1 MLTEIS
7 GVEEPPTDFTDA
19 HRWLGCVG
27 FSYGIHRIHSKLGCV
42 RGALGTAWVWQGCH
56 TLLHMCKS
64 VLSVG
69 VPLLGL
75 LVQQRLLHPL
85 NICVDLCHLWEAL
98 LCKKILCVPCVLW
111 EDTVCFVGAAET
123 AAPPK
128 LASVGGSSLQ
138 EDSVRSVRSVGG
150 YRLLCWCSRDCCTPP
165 LSLHLWEAI
174 SRMWVRGYG
183 RMPYPPMTLRLAVLG
198 DSLLD
203 EHFELLAEFGV
214 VLQQSLCSVAT
225 LRQFR
230 AVVAVPRTRLLDD
243 AVLYAEVYHLA
254 NL

>member
-19 HRWLGCVG
+19 HRWLGYVG

-42 RGALGTAWVWQGCH
+42 RDCVGTAGCH
-56 TLLHMCKS
+56 TLLHLCKS

-69 VPLLGL
+69 VPLLAL

-85 NICVDLCHLWEAL
+85 
-98 LCKKILCVPCVLW
+98 
-111 EDTVCFVGAAET
+111 
-123 AAPPK
+123 
-128 LASVGGSSLQ
+128 
-138 EDSVRSVRSVGG
+138 
-150 YRLLCWCSRDCCTPP
+150 
-165 LSLHLWEAI
+165 SLHLWKAI

-198 DSLLD
+198 NSLLD

-230 AVVAVPRTRLLDD
+230 AVVAVPRARLLDD

>member
-42 RGALGTAWVWQGCH
+42 RDCVGTAGCH
-56 TLLHMCKS
+56 TLLHLCKS

-69 VPLLGL
+69 VPPFAL

-85 NICVDLCHLWEAL
+85 NICVDLC
-98 LCKKILCVPCVLW
+98 
-111 EDTVCFVGAAET
+111 
-123 AAPPK
+123 
-128 LASVGGSSLQ
+128 
-138 EDSVRSVRSVGG
+138 
-150 YRLLCWCSRDCCTPP
+150 
-165 LSLHLWEAI
+165 HLWEAI

-230 AVVAVPRTRLLDD
+230 AVVAVPRARLLDD

>member
-27 FSYGIHRIHSKLGCV
+27 FSYGIHSKLGCV
-42 RGALGTAWVWQGCH
+42 RDCVGTAGCH
-56 TLLHMCKS
+56 TLL
-64 VLSVG
+64 
-69 VPLLGL
+69 
-75 LVQQRLLHPL
+75 Q
-85 NICVDLCHLWEAL
+85 NFCVDLCHLWEAL

-111 EDTVCFVGAAET
+111 ENTVCFVGAAET
-123 AAPPK
+123 AAP
-128 LASVGGSSLQ
+128 
-138 EDSVRSVRSVGG
+138 
-150 YRLLCWCSRDCCTPP
+150 PP

-230 AVVAVPRTRLLDD
+230 AVVAVPRARLLDD

>member
-19 HRWLGCVG
+19 HRWLGYVG

-42 RGALGTAWVWQGCH
+42 RGALGTAWVRQDAIPSYK
-56 TLLHMCKS
+56 TS
-64 VLSVG
+64 VLICAICGRLFSARRFCAFRAFCG
-69 VPLLGL
+69 RIPFAL

-85 NICVDLCHLWEAL
+85 
-98 LCKKILCVPCVLW
+98 
-111 EDTVCFVGAAET
+111 
-123 AAPPK
+123 
-128 LASVGGSSLQ
+128 
-138 EDSVRSVRSVGG
+138 R
-150 YRLLCWCSRDCCTPP
+150 
-165 LSLHLWEAI
+165 LHLWEAI

-230 AVVAVPRTRLLDD
+230 AVVAVPRARLLDD

>member
-42 RGALGTAWVWQGCH
+42 RDCVGTAGCH
-56 TLLHMCKS
+56 TLLHLCKS

-69 VPLLGL
+69 VPPFAL

-85 NICVDLCHLWEAL
+85 
-98 LCKKILCVPCVLW
+98 
-111 EDTVCFVGAAET
+111 
-123 AAPPK
+123 
-128 LASVGGSSLQ
+128 
-138 EDSVRSVRSVGG
+138 
-150 YRLLCWCSRDCCTPP
+150 
-165 LSLHLWEAI
+165 SLHLWETI

-183 RMPYPPMTLRLAVLG
+183 RMPYPPMTLRLAVLR

-225 LRQFR
+225 LRQLR
-230 AVVAVPRTRLLDD
+230 AVVAVPRARLLDD
-243 AVLYAEVYHLA
+243 AVLYAEVYNLA

>member
-1 MLTEIS
+1 MRNL
-7 GVEEPPTDFTDA
+7 PAYLPAF
-19 HRWLGCVG
+19 
-27 FSYGIHRIHSKLGCV
+27 
-42 RGALGTAWVWQGCH
+42 
-56 TLLHMCKS
+56 
-64 VLSVG
+64 LSVVICCDVFSHRASPRG
-69 VPLLGL
+69 C
-75 LVQQRLLHPL
+75 
-85 NICVDLCHLWEAL
+85 ICVDLCHLWEAL

-111 EDTVCFVGAAET
+111 EDTACFVGAAET
-123 AAPPK
+123 AAPPEI
-128 LASVGGSSLQ
+128 ASVGGNFKNVGAWVWQDAIPSYKT
-138 EDSVRSVRSVGG
+138 SVLICAICGRLFSARRFCAFRAFCGRTPLALLVQQ
-150 YRLLCWCSRDCCTPP
+150 RLLHP
-165 LSLHLWEAI
+165 LRLHLWEAI

-230 AVVAVPRTRLLDD
+230 AVVAVPRARLLDD

>member
-1 MLTEIS
+1 M
-7 GVEEPPTDFTDA
+7 A
-19 HRWLGCVG
+19 
-27 FSYGIHRIHSKLGCV
+27 
-42 RGALGTAWVWQGCH
+42 GCH
-56 TLLHMCKS
+56 TLL
-64 VLSVG
+64 
-69 VPLLGL
+69 
-75 LVQQRLLHPL
+75 Q
-85 NICVDLCHLWEAL
+85 NFCVDLCHLWEAL

-123 AAPPK
+123 AAPPE
-128 LASVGGSSLQ
+128 LASVESYFMNVGAWVWQDAIPSYKT
-138 EDSVRSVRSVGG
+138 SVLICAICGRLFSARRFCAFRAFCGRIPFALLVQQ
-150 YRLLCWCSRDCCTPP
+150 RLLHP
-165 LSLHLWEAI
+165 LNICVDPYHLWEAI

-198 DSLLD
+198 NSLLD

-230 AVVAVPRTRLLDD
+230 AVVAVPRARLLDD

>member
-42 RGALGTAWVWQGCH
+42 RGALGTAWVWQDAIPSYK
-56 TLLHMCKS
+56 TS
-64 VLSVG
+64 VLICAICGRLFSARRFCAFRAFCG
-69 VPLLGL
+69 RIPFAL

-85 NICVDLCHLWEAL
+85 NICVD
-98 LCKKILCVPCVLW
+98 P
-111 EDTVCFVGAAET
+111 
-123 AAPPK
+123 
-128 LASVGGSSLQ
+128 
-138 EDSVRSVRSVGG
+138 
-150 YRLLCWCSRDCCTPP
+150 Y
-165 LSLHLWEAI
+165 HLWEAI

-198 DSLLD
+198 NSLLD

-230 AVVAVPRTRLLDD
+230 AVVAVPRARLLDD

>member
-19 HRWLGCVG
+19 HRWLGYVG
-27 FSYGIHRIHSKLGCV
+27 LSHGIHRIHSKLGCV
-42 RGALGTAWVWQGCH
+42 RGALGTAWVRQDAIP
-56 TLLHMCKS
+56 S
-64 VLSVG
+64 Y
-69 VPLLGL
+69 
-75 LVQQRLLHPL
+75 
-85 NICVDLCHLWEAL
+85 ICVNPCYLWEN
-98 LCKKILCVPCVLW
+98 
-111 EDTVCFVGAAET
+111 TVCFVGAAET
-123 AAPPK
+123 AAPPE
-128 LASVGGSSLQ
+128 LASVGGNFKNVGAWVWQDAIPSYKT
-138 EDSVRSVRSVGG
+138 SVLICAICGRLFSARRFCAFRAFCGRIPFALLVQQ
-150 YRLLCWCSRDCCTPP
+150 RLLHP

-230 AVVAVPRTRLLDD
+230 AVVAVPRARLLDD

>member
-1 MLTEIS
+1 MN
-7 GVEEPPTDFTDA
+7 
-19 HRWLGCVG
+19 VG
-27 FSYGIHRIHSKLGCV
+27 
-42 RGALGTAWVWQGCH
+42 AWVWQDAIPSYK
-56 TLLHMCKS
+56 TS
-64 VLSVG
+64 VLICAICG
-69 VPLLGL
+69 RLFYARIFCAFRAFCGRTPFAL

-85 NICVDLCHLWEAL
+85 NICVDLCHLWEA
-98 LCKKILCVPCVLW
+98 
-111 EDTVCFVGAAET
+111 
-123 AAPPK
+123 
-128 LASVGGSSLQ
+128 
-138 EDSVRSVRSVGG
+138 
-150 YRLLCWCSRDCCTPP
+150 
-165 LSLHLWEAI
+165 I

-183 RMPYPPMTLRLAVLG
+183 KMPYPPMTLRLAVLG

-230 AVVAVPRTRLLDD
+230 AVVAVPRARLLDD

>member
-1 MLTEIS
+1 MPY
-7 GVEEPPTDFTDA
+7 PPT
-19 HRWLGCVG
+19 
-27 FSYGIHRIHSKLGCV
+27 SV
-42 RGALGTAWVWQGCH
+42 RS
-56 TLLHMCKS
+56 MR
-64 VLSVG
+64 SVG
-69 VPLLGL
+69 VPLLAL

-111 EDTVCFVGAAET
+111 ENTVCFVGAAET
-123 AAPPK
+123 AAPPWNCIC
-128 LASVGGSSLQ
+128 V
-138 EDSVRSVRSVGG
+138 DP
-150 YRLLCWCSRDCCTPP
+150 C
-165 LSLHLWEAI
+165 HLWEAI

-225 LRQFR
+225 LCQFR

>member
-1 MLTEIS
+1 M
-7 GVEEPPTDFTDA
+7 A
-19 HRWLGCVG
+19 
-27 FSYGIHRIHSKLGCV
+27 
-42 RGALGTAWVWQGCH
+42 GCH
-56 TLLHMCKS
+56 TLL
-64 VLSVG
+64 
-69 VPLLGL
+69 
-75 LVQQRLLHPL
+75 Q
-85 NICVDLCHLWEAL
+85 NFCVDLCHLWEAL
-98 LCKKILCVPCVLW
+98 LCKKILCVLCVLW

-123 AAPPK
+123 AAPPGI
-128 LASVGGSSLQ
+128 ASVPSVGGNFKNVGAWVWQDAIPSYKT
-138 EDSVRSVRSVGG
+138 SVLICAICGRLFSARRFCAFCAFCGRTPFALLVQQ
-150 YRLLCWCSRDCCTPP
+150 RLLHHLGLHPC
-165 LSLHLWEAI
+165 HLWEAI

-198 DSLLD
+198 NSLLD

-230 AVVAVPRTRLLDD
+230 AVVAVPRARLLDD

>member
-1 MLTEIS
+1 M
-7 GVEEPPTDFTDA
+7 V
-19 HRWLGCVG
+19 R
-27 FSYGIHRIHSKLGCV
+27 V
-42 RGALGTAWVWQGCH
+42 RGVVPQNFLQG
-56 TLLHMCKS
+56 
-64 VLSVG
+64 V
-69 VPLLGL
+69 
-75 LVQQRLLHPL
+75 LHPL
-85 NICVDLCHLWEAL
+85 NFCVDLCHLWEAL
-98 LCKKILCVPCVLW
+98 LCKKILCVLCVLW

-123 AAPPK
+123 AAPPE
-128 LASVGGSSLQ
+128 LASVGCNFKNVGAWVWQDAIPSYKT
-138 EDSVRSVRSVGG
+138 SVLICAICGRLFYARRFCAFRAFCGRTPFALLVQQ
-150 YRLLCWCSRDCCTPP
+150 RLLHP
-165 LSLHLWEAI
+165 LRLHPCHLWEAI

-225 LRQFR
+225 LRQLR

>member
-7 GVEEPPTDFTDA
+7 GVEEPPTDFIDA

-42 RGALGTAWVWQGCH
+42 RDCVGTAGCH
-56 TLLHMCKS
+56 TLLHLCKS

-69 VPLLGL
+69 VPPFAL
-75 LVQQRLLHPL
+75 LVQQRLL
-85 NICVDLCHLWEAL
+85 
-98 LCKKILCVPCVLW
+98 
-111 EDTVCFVGAAET
+111 
-123 AAPPK
+123 PPPEI
-128 LASVGGSSLQ
+128 ASVLICAICGRQFQ
-138 EDSVRSVRSVGG
+138 ECGCVGMAG
-150 YRLLCWCSRDCCTPP
+150 
-165 LSLHLWEAI
+165 
-174 SRMWVRGYG
+174 
-183 RMPYPPMTLRLAVLG
+183 MPYPPMTLRLAVFR

-230 AVVAVPRTRLLDD
+230 AVVAVPRARLLDD

>member
-1 MLTEIS
+1 MPTEIS

-42 RGALGTAWVWQGCH
+42 RGALGTAWVRQDAIP
-56 TLLHMCKS
+56 S
-64 VLSVG
+64 Y
-69 VPLLGL
+69 
-75 LVQQRLLHPL
+75 
-85 NICVDLCHLWEAL
+85 ICVNLCYLWESTT
-98 LCKKILCVPCVLW
+98 W
-111 EDTVCFVGAAET
+111 FVGAAET
-123 AAPPK
+123 AAPPEI
-128 LASVGGSSLQ
+128 ASVGGNFKN
-138 EDSVRSVRSVGG
+138 VGA
-150 YRLLCWCSRDCCTPP
+150 WVWQD
-165 LSLHLWEAI
+165 AI
-174 SRMWVRGYG
+174 
-183 RMPYPPMTLRLAVLG
+183 PTMTLRLAVLG

-230 AVVAVPRTRLLDD
+230 AVVAVPRARLLDD

>member
-42 RGALGTAWVWQGCH
+42 RGALGTAWVRQDAIP
-56 TLLHMCKS
+56 S
-64 VLSVG
+64 Y
-69 VPLLGL
+69 
-75 LVQQRLLHPL
+75 
-85 NICVDLCHLWEAL
+85 ICVNPCYLW
-98 LCKKILCVPCVLW
+98 K
-111 EDTVCFVGAAET
+111 DTVCFVGAAET
-123 AAPPK
+123 AAPPE
-128 LASVGGSSLQ
+128 LASVEGYFMNVGAWVWQGCHTLLQ
-138 EDSVRSVRSVGG
+138 DFCAFRAFCGRIPFALLVQQ
-150 YRLLCWCSRDCCTPP
+150 RLLHPP

-198 DSLLD
+198 NSLLD

-230 AVVAVPRTRLLDD
+230 AVVAVPRARLLDD

>member
-42 RGALGTAWVWQGCH
+42 RGALGTAWVRQDAIP
-56 TLLHMCKS
+56 S
-64 VLSVG
+64 Y
-69 VPLLGL
+69 
-75 LVQQRLLHPL
+75 
-85 NICVDLCHLWEAL
+85 ICVNPCYLWEYH
-98 LCKKILCVPCVLW
+98 C
-111 EDTVCFVGAAET
+111 
-123 AAPPK
+123 
-128 LASVGGSSLQ
+128 
-138 EDSVRSVRSVGG
+138 
-150 YRLLCWCSRDCCTPP
+150 LLCWCSRDCCTTWDCIRAICGRLFQKCGCVGMARCHTLLQDFCAFCAFCGRIPFALLVQQRLLHP

-230 AVVAVPRTRLLDD
+230 AVVAVPRARLLDD